1 MKISTVREFRDN
13 ATGML
18 RAKDPILVTRRG
30 RLAGIFFPRPES
42 TLPVELKREMF
53 AILSTEVARQIRRR
67 GSSED
72 EVLADFASW
81 RKAKRQSARKT
92 SREARRGR

>member
-13 ATGML
+13 AAGML

-42 TLPVELKREMF
+42 TLPVELKRELF
-53 AILSTEVARQIRRR
+53 AVLSAEVARQISKR
-67 GSSED
+67 GLSE
-72 EVLADFASW
+72 EEILADFQSW
-81 RKAKRQSARKT
+81 RKKH
-92 SREARRGR
+92 REVSGRR